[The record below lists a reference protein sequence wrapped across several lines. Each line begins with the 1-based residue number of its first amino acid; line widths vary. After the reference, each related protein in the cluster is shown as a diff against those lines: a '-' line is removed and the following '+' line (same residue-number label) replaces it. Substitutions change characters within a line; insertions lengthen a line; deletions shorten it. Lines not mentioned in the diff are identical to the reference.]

1 MKKNLLITLIA
12 AFVAFLPVYATKAPV
27 TIQGKILGLKGR
39 TILLSDINGKNV
51 IAQAKGTKFDTFV
64 IKTNLE
70 IGDGR
75 IYLLNTPSSSTDI
88 TPSSSNYIFVES
100 PKIVVNGYVI
110 TNSTNIRF
118 TSVTPS
124 NTMREYQRLKL
135 MNDQEGIYAAMI
147 MNYNKQMSA
156 YEANEP
162 GSYEKCQEAVLQLQK
177 EKDILYDSYIQMIP
191 SHPKSNA
198 LFAALYSYCD
208 LNNAKACED
217 WLDKFDPSMKNNYY
231 AQNIIKMA
239 NYQKNCEVGKQA
251 PDFSLYDQDGKLL
264 KLSSLKGQNVLLY
277 VWSTWGTS
285 NPKELAILKDLA
297 DKYQNKNIKIIGI
310 CTKSNK
316 LTWQNNIAI
325 QQFNYTQLF
334 DGGNVIPIRYFNRST
349 PFTVLINTDGVIT
362 NRGLR
367 GEEIT
372 KAIAALNL

>member
-177 EKDILYDSYIQMIP
+177 R
-191 SHPKSNA
+191 
-198 LFAALYSYCD
+198 
-208 LNNAKACED
+208 
-217 WLDKFDPSMKNNYY
+217 
-231 AQNIIKMA
+231 
-239 NYQKNCEVGKQA
+239 
-251 PDFSLYDQDGKLL
+251 
-264 KLSSLKGQNVLLY
+264 
-277 VWSTWGTS
+277 
-285 NPKELAILKDLA
+285 
-297 DKYQNKNIKIIGI
+297 KIF
-310 CTKSNK
+310 CT
-316 LTWQNNIAI
+316 T
-325 QQFNYTQLF
+325 
-334 DGGNVIPIRYFNRST
+334 
-349 PFTVLINTDGVIT
+349 LIS
-362 NRGLR
+362 R
-367 GEEIT
+367 
-372 KAIAALNL
+372 